1 MIENEVR
8 KTIGILTSG
17 GDAPGMNAAVRAV
30 VRFCLYKGQRVLGI
44 MRGYSGLL
52 DEDMEEMSVR
62 SVSEIIHRGGTI
74 LQTARCEEF
83 NSPEGI
89 QKAHNICV
97 KHGIDSLVTLGGDG
111 TFRGALD
118 LSRTGI
124 NCVGV
129 PCTIDNDIDCTDYSI
144 GFDTAQN
151 TAMELIDKLRD
162 TSRSHN
168 RVSVVEVM
176 GHKAGWLALETGLA
190 CGALSILVP
199 ERKWDFNRDIVE
211 RMLSTMKTGKKHFII
226 VMAEGCGSSYELA
239 QKIEDA
245 TGVTTRATVL
255 GHVQRGGSPTT
266 RDRVMASTMGIYA
279 AQLAISDKGNKVV
292 CFRNGKVTALD
303 FEKALAMKKPFDNK
317 LLELAKEISI

>member
-1 MIENEVR
+1 MSDNTVM

-30 VRFCLYKGQRVLGI
+30 ARYCLNKGHRVIGI
-44 MRGYSGLL
+44 KRGYAGLL
-52 DEDMEEMSVR
+52 EEDMEEMSLR

-74 LQTARCEEF
+74 LQTARCDEY
-83 NSPEGI
+83 NSPEGVE
-89 QKAHNICV
+89 KAHDICV
-97 KHGIDSLVTLGGDG
+97 KHGIDSLVALGGDG

-124 NCVGV
+124 NCVGI
-129 PCTIDNDIDCTDYSI
+129 PCTIDNDIACSDYSI

-151 TAMELIDKLRD
+151 TAMDMIDKLRD

-199 ERKWDFNRDIVE
+199 ECKWDFNKDIVE
-211 RMLSTMKTGKKHFII
+211 RMLATMKTGKKHFII

-245 TGVTTRATVL
+245 TGITTRATVL

-266 RDRVMASTMGIYA
+266 RDRVMASTMGIHA
-279 AQLAISDKGNKVV
+279 AQLALSDDGDKVV

-303 FEKALAMKKPFDNK
+303 FEKALAMKKSFDRR
-317 LLELAKEISI
+317 LLELAKDISI

>member
-1 MIENEVR
+1 
-8 KTIGILTSG
+8 
-17 GDAPGMNAAVRAV
+17 
-30 VRFCLYKGQRVLGI
+30 
-44 MRGYSGLL
+44 
-52 DEDMEEMSVR
+52 MEEMTLR

-74 LQTARCEEF
+74 LQTARSDEF
-83 NSPEGI
+83 NSPEGVA
-89 QKAHNICV
+89 KAHKICM
-97 KHGIDSLVTLGGDG
+97 KHHIDSLVVLGGDG

-124 NCVGV
+124 NCVGI
-129 PCTIDNDIDCTDYSI
+129 PCTIDNDIACSDYSI

-151 TAMELIDKLRD
+151 TAMDMIDKLRD

-168 RVSVVEVM
+168 RCSVVEVM

-199 ERKWDFNRDIVE
+199 ECKWDFSRDIVE
-211 RMLSTMKTGKKHFII
+211 RMTSTMKTGKKHFII

-245 TGVTTRATVL
+245 TGVTARATVL

-279 AQLAISDKGNKVV
+279 AQLALSDDGNKVV
-292 CFRNGKVTALD
+292 VFRNGKVASMD
-303 FEKALAMKKPFDNK
+303 FEKAFEMKKPFDKK